1 MRLRDFGIC
10 FTLNVTGG
18 PSEKSLS
25 FLNLDFG
32 RDRGCYPSNRSEAG
46 EKPGSRYERCQFGS
60 ANPRTQNHCAFYHAG
75 GRYLGSG

>member
-1 MRLRDFGIC
+1 MHLRDFGIC

-46 EKPGSRYERCQFGS
+46 EKPGSR
-60 ANPRTQNHCAFYHAG
+60 
-75 GRYLGSG
+75 